1 MTPDELIQVITLLT
15 KGFGVETAC
24 QNQQDWTNKN
34 PKTKYKKP

>member
-15 KGFGVETAC
+15 KGFVVAIEC
-24 QNQQDWTNKN
+24 KNQQDLTNKN